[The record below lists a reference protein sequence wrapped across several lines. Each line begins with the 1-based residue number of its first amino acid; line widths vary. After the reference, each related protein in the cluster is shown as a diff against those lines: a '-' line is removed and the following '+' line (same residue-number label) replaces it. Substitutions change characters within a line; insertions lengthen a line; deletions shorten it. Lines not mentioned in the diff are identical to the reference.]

1 MCSFK
6 CWPVFFS
13 PLGSR
18 AAPLAPFEALPVG
31 GYGHGCRFNGDG
43 SPRLQLLGGSFKR
56 HKPSELHELQWKCFF
71 WIGWDLQILCFQGSN
86 LRVLGFDIVGMHFNF
101 WDYMVPLVV
110 FNPPR
115 TVLVCLVA
123 LANNCLFVLEQPA
136 QSLAGRWHRFE
147 WLINHVAW
155 APWLDFVRV
164 RIWVY

>member
-1 MCSFK
+1 MLASIFFPAGISSCSACSIWGFA
-6 CWPVFFS
+6 CGWLWAWLQIQWWWQPQT
-13 PLGSR
+13 
-18 AAPLAPFEALPVG
+18 AA
-31 GYGHGCRFNGDG
+31 
-43 SPRLQLLGGSFKR
+43 LGGF
-56 HKPSELHELQWKCFF
+56 LQEAQAFGTSWTPMEMFF